1 MKREVLIIFVL
12 FNLII
17 YNVSGQIDSLSGR
30 LLYTWTIDPY
40 SLNSKY
46 ADIDTSL
53 NEFQKFNPLLKST
66 ITSNYLGN
74 LGSASQSNI
83 FYDRRINETGFIFSE
98 PFGVYFL
105 LPYEHSYFNTKR
117 QFTVL
122 NYSSAGP
129 KEESEQLLG
138 VLHTQNVTK
147 DFNVGLKYNLVSSD
161 GRYLNQKTQIHTAS
175 LFTSYK
181 HKGYQI
187 HGNYTLNKVSNE
199 ENGGIDSLHY
209 LGSREYSRALTI
221 PVKLNDAGSK
231 VVNSGFYLTQEY
243 RFGKYEDVEQET
255 KVTPTTEPKSFPK
268 QKEKG
273 KSISAMRKPGKAQP
287 ISTDTIIASPT
298 ADTAKLNDSLANASN
313 DTITPTPVVEKKQS
327 GLVLAF
333 SKLNGFSISHE
344 LNYIANTRKFSD
356 SDISESFY
364 NRFDTLINTKKTN
377 DAVYQNLFGNKF
389 SAHFRYND
397 LFNFRLSFYTEQ
409 INYTYNIIPD
419 SVFTFNSENQPLD
432 TIVKTDLKNDYSNNS
447 VSAHMKTILFNHI
460 LFTGTA
466 EYYLSGYKKENSKI
480 NLLLGYR
487 LFSDVWLHMEG
498 EYRNRRP
505 DYFYEHFQ
513 SNHFKW
519 DNDYLIRTEEWD
531 GNIILKSDKYRF
543 ALSAGYGQITGHI
556 YLDTAAK
563 VQQYADQ
570 INILSARANKK
581 ITLGPFHST
590 TQFVYQTT
598 TNDSILNLPELNLYQ
613 SIYYEKLFHF
623 SSTGGEL
630 RMQLGVDYRYSSSFY
645 ADKYM
650 PITGLYHR
658 QFDQQLDDY
667 HCMDIFWNFAIKRAR
682 LYLVYNYL
690 NTAINDT
697 YYFTSP
703 SYPAPPAVFKF
714 GISWTFYD

>member
-12 FNLII
+12 FNLFISS
-17 YNVSGQIDSLSGR
+17 VSGQIDSLSGR
-30 LLYTWTIDPY
+30 LLYTWTIDPT
-40 SLNSKY
+40 SLDTKY
-46 ADIDTSL
+46 NDIDTSL
-53 NEFQKFNPLLKST
+53 NDFQLFNPLLKST

-83 FYDRRINETGFIFSE
+83 FYDRRINETGFLFSE

-105 LPYEHSYFNTKR
+105 LPYEHNYFNTKR

-122 NYSSAGP
+122 NYSSGGP

-147 DFNVGLKYNLVSSD
+147 DFNVGLKYDLVSSD
-161 GRYLNQKTQIHTAS
+161 GRYLNQKTQIHSAT

-187 HGNYTLNKVSNE
+187 HGNYTLNKVNNE

-221 PVKLNDAGSK
+221 PVKLNDASSK
-231 VVNSGFYLTQEY
+231 IVNSSFYIAQEY
-243 RFGKYEDVEQET
+243 KFGKYDEVETET
-255 KVTPTTEPKSFPK
+255 KAAPSADVKPIFNPKGDG
-268 QKEKG
+268 KG
-273 KSISAMRKPGKAQP
+273 ISNMKKTSKTQP
-287 ISTDTIIASPT
+287 ALTDTIISSP
-298 ADTAKLNDSLANASN
+298 KPEEVQLNDSLSIALN
-313 DTITPTPVVEKKQS
+313 DSITPSPAVEKKQS
-327 GLVLAF
+327 GLLMAF

-344 LNYIANTRKFSD
+344 LTYNANTRKFSD

-364 NRFDTLINTKKTN
+364 TSFDTLINTKKTN

-419 SVFTFNSENQPLD
+419 SIFTFNSENQPLD
-432 TIVKTDLKNDYSNNS
+432 TIIKADLENDFSNNS
-447 VSAHMKTILFNHI
+447 VSAHMKTVLFNHI

-487 LFSDVWLHMEG
+487 LFSDVWLHVEG
-498 EYRNRRP
+498 EYRNKRP

-513 SNHFKW
+513 SNQFKW

-543 ALSAGYGQITGHI
+543 ALSAGYGQITGYM
-556 YLDTAAK
+556 YLDTLAK

-570 INILSARANKK
+570 INILTARANKK
-581 ITLGPFHST
+581 ITLGVFHST

-613 SIYYEKLFHF
+613 SLYYEKLFHF

-630 RMQLGVDYRYSSSFY
+630 RMQFGVDYRYSSSFY

-650 PITGLYHR
+650 PVTGLYYR
-658 QFDQQLDDY
+658 QFDQKLDDY
-667 HCMDIFWNFAIKRAR
+667 QCLDVFLNFAIKRAR

-690 NTAINDT
+690 NTAINDS